1 VFVWQVATG
10 KEQARLEGP
19 TRPSIGLAFAPDGKS
34 LVSATDDTQVF
45 IWDLEKKESRF
56 RLGRPL
62 HAGTR
67 AVLSPDG
74 KTFAVGTSYSQ
85 IHLWDVATGRELFTD
100 VASHDYWV
108 RCLAYSPDG
117 RLLASGGDL
126 RQLRLWD
133 TKTWNLVRSL
143 DGNAQA
149 LSFTP
154 DGKQLAAVPFVPT
167 NFATHSSNA
176 PNKPMSIWD
185 VSSGKE
191 TATFPAQGN
200 KVWWGAFADG
210 GKRLVSFDG
219 TMTIW
224 DAANGRRIAQSAQ
237 LVGDPW
243 AFQKSAWLVGSPVL
257 TQNGKTV
264 LLAITKDE
272 GIRRITTALH
282 AIDLDT
288 GKERFVSPADVQG
301 TLALAADGN
310 TLASA
315 GLMGIHLWDLAQ
327 RQEIRGLDPGLGK
340 HSGVC
345 VLAFSPNAR
354 LLASATGMPQ
364 HTGHTPDPADIRLWD
379 VKTGKEVA
387 SFPAREGFVGSLA
400 FSPDGKRLLSGMWNG
415 SILVWDVAKYAGGLT
430 P

>member
-1 VFVWQVATG
+1 
-10 KEQARLEGP
+10 
-19 TRPSIGLAFAPDGKS
+19 
-34 LVSATDDTQVF
+34 VF
-45 IWDLEKKESRF
+45 IWDLAKKELRL

-74 KTFAVGTSYSQ
+74 KTFAVATSYSQ
-85 IHLWDVATGRELFTD
+85 LHLWDVATGKELFTD
-100 VASHDYWV
+100 VVSHDYWV
-108 RCLAYSPDG
+108 RCLAFSPDG

-133 TKTWNLVRSL
+133 TITWNLVRSI

-167 NFATHSSNA
+167 NFAMHSSNA

-185 VSSGKE
+185 VSSGKA

-200 KVWWGAFADG
+200 KVWWGAFADD

-224 DAANGRRIAQSAQ
+224 DAANGRRFAQSAQ
-237 LVGDPW
+237 LVADPW
-243 AFQKSAWLVGSPVL
+243 AFPKNAWLLGSPVL
-257 TQNGKTV
+257 TPDGKTAI
-264 LLAITKDE
+264 LAITKDK
-272 GIRRITTALH
+272 GLRRITTALH
-282 AIDLDT
+282 AINLDN
-288 GKERFVSPADVQG
+288 GKEQFVIPDVQG
-301 TLALAADGN
+301 TIALAADGN
-310 TLASA
+310 LLAS
-315 GLMGIHLWDLAQ
+315 GGVMGIHLWDLAQ
-327 RQEIRGLDPGLGK
+327 RQEIRGLDPGLGRVF
-340 HSGVC
+340 GVS
-345 VLAFSPNAR
+345 VLAFSPNGR
-354 LLASATGMPQ
+354 LLASAVGSPQ
-364 HTGHTPDPADIRLWD
+364 PTGHGPDTADIRLWD
-379 VKTGKEVA
+379 MKTGKEIA
-387 SFPAREGFVGSLA
+387 SFPASEGFVGSLA
-400 FSPDGKRLLSGMWNG
+400 FSPDGNQLLSGMWNG